1 MPSAQR
7 LRGEPGYR
15 PPRGAPSPLHLSPN
29 SHFVTDFDSC
39 RATCNTPQLVAHV
52 DVLLHATETKVVTF
66 EDQDAHSKTRKV
78 MRHAPFVFRIMRFR
92 SQGAALD
99 WKLDAVGPPAAPPRK
114 RGGSGGAA

>member
-1 MPSAQR
+1 M
-7 LRGEPGYR
+7 
-15 PPRGAPSPLHLSPN
+15 
-29 SHFVTDFDSC
+29 TDFDSC

-66 EDQDAHSKTRKV
+66 EDQDAHSKTRK
-78 MRHAPFVFRIMRFR
+78 MTRHAPFVFRIMRFR